1 MHRPIEVTA
10 VSSPS
15 EGQPDLNPIDMLT
28 LHNIHNRDN
37 EQRRI
42 GACFRL
48 NIEDVHTVT
57 YFVK

>member
-1 MHRPIEVTA
+1 MA